1 MIKKLLLSV
10 SIFTFIVVAVTADVR
25 ADMVTFSDDITGN
38 RQVGSVGYS
47 MFTIDADSLT
57 RLETF
62 TNNFDSELFLFF
74 DDGSLDSGD
83 YIATDDDSGSING
96 FGIGRN
102 SFLELDL
109 DVGSYIAA
117 VGDYN
122 LTLYEAVNGIN
133 KQRRGHVIGEG
144 PYTLEVEAYSA
155 NVTVT
160 ATSPNSVPEP
170 ATVALL
176 GIGIVGLAGA
186 GVRRRRKK
194 AVDKR

>member
-1 MIKKLLLSV
+1 MIKKLLLSL

-25 ADMVTFSDDITGN
+25 ADTITFSDDITGN

-62 TNNFDSELFLFF
+62 TNSFDSELFLFF

-83 YIATDDDSGSING
+83 WIANDDDSGTANG
-96 FGIGRN
+96 FGSGRN
-102 SFLELDL
+102 SLLELDL
-109 DVGSYIAA
+109 VAGSYIAA
-117 VGDYN
+117 VGDFD
-122 LTLYEAVNGIN
+122 LSLREAVRGIN
-133 KQRRGHVIGEG
+133 KQRRGPIGEG

-160 ATSPNSVPEP
+160 ATSPNPVPEP